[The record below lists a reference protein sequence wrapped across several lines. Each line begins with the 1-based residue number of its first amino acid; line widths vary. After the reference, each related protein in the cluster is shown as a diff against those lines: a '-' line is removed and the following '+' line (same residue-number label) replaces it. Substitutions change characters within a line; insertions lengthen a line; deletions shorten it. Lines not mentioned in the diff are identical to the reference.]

1 MPSTLPTHVQLFAG
15 NEMVLCQQFGPN
27 STHSAKLRPR
37 VAGTQQRDLAVLE
50 EYLEWFPE
58 NTPHGFN
65 EEFTK

>member
-1 MPSTLPTHVQLFAG
+1 
-15 NEMVLCQQFGPN
+15 MVLCQQFGPN